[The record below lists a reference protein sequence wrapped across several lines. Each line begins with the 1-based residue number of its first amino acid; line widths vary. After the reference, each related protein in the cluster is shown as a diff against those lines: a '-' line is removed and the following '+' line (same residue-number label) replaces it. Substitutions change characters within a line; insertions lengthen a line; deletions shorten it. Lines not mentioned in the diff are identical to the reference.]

1 MTYPQQQGPYGYQ
14 QPVGPPPKN
23 NAPAIAVAIVVVAV
37 LVGIGITGFVAPGFF
52 LSDDKGSAGA
62 RGAGGEGGGAG
73 LPGPGTVPPIGTPD
87 GGGGPAGGDGADTP
101 GGSDSTGAP
110 DSSGGSGGS
119 GDGQAFAEE
128 FIAAVNAKDEP
139 TAEGMICE
147 DAPSNSLVS
156 YVVGKNPQLE
166 IAGVEDAGSHIV
178 DFALGGTVD
187 GKPVTIGG
195 VAVRISGGGSPC
207 VFTFNAG

>member
-1 MTYPQQQGPYGYQ
+1 MTYPQQQGPHGYH
-14 QPVGPPPKN
+14 QPGGPPPKN

-37 LVGIGITGFVAPGFF
+37 LAGIGITGFVAPGFF

-62 RGAGGEGGGAG
+62 RGAGGDGG

-87 GGGGPAGGDGADTP
+87 GGAGGAGSDNPGGSDTP
-101 GGSDSTGAP
+101 GGSDS
-110 DSSGGSGGS
+110 SGGS
-119 GDGQAFAEE
+119 GDAQAFAEE

-139 TAEGMICE
+139 TAEGMICS

-156 YVVGKNPQLE
+156 FVIGQNPQLE

-178 DFALGGTVD
+178 DFELGGTVD
-187 GKPVTIGG
+187 GKAVTIGG
-195 VAVRISGGGSPC
+195 VAVRVSGGGSPC

>member
-62 RGAGGEGGGAG
+62 RGAGGDGG

-87 GGGGPAGGDGADTP
+87 GGGGSGGPDGSDTP
-101 GGSDSTGAP
+101 GGSDSS
-110 DSSGGSGGS
+110 DSDGGS

-156 YVVGKNPQLE
+156 YVIGKNPQLE
-166 IAGVEDAGSHIV
+166 IAGVEDAGNHIV
-178 DFALGGTVD
+178 DFTLGGTVD